1 VEPGRRMASVR
12 GKTESGDAGALE
24 GGRGWSEGGRG
35 HASASRLFAVA
46 ARGAGSLVP
55 DLAG

>member
-1 VEPGRRMASVR
+1 MASVR

-46 ARGAGSLVP
+46 ARGTGSLVP